1 MMVVVHS
8 VFLVGCVEAVAWS
21 VVLVILVA
29 GILVVVLVA
38 CGVVVASWAVV
49 GRLVVV

>member
-1 MMVVVHS
+1 MVVGHS
-8 VFLVGCVEAVAWS
+8 VFLVGCVEAVVWS
-21 VVLVILVA
+21 VVLVIWVA

-38 CGVVVASWAVV
+38 FDVLVASWAVV